1 MLLRLFKSNSPV
13 MHLFTVAVAVLLWLP
28 VISNTDWQPA
38 ITDGTILFH
47 NLRQMLL
54 PNYWTAQMIAFL
66 LMLIEAFML
75 QRIDLKFII
84 VEDKVITPPLF
95 FILIISMLAQS
106 YNILPVM
113 LANLLFMLTI
123 MRTFDSEHL
132 PEQKR
137 YYFESGLLLGIG
149 ALLYPPLTAMLL
161 FVIAT
166 QFVVRFF
173 DIREFLALVL
183 GFVLPFGFYLFG
195 MFMTDQQGLFW
206 DRMEQFFETQDFTLN
221 LGIVQIAAICYMA
234 LIVLIEL
241 VVMSQYIRMY
251 KVTTRKYFMLFF
263 WLIIISV
270 AGFFLIPCAG
280 LTMLVFV
287 AIALAFITSLYFM
300 QIRRNAVGEIL
311 FLLLIISSFLMVYL
325 F

>member
-1 MLLRLFKSNSPV
+1 MLV
-13 MHLFTVAVAVLLWLP
+13 
-28 VISNTDWQPA
+28 
-38 ITDGTILFH
+38 TIL
-47 NLRQMLL
+47 L
-54 PNYWTAQMIAFL
+54 A
-66 LMLIEAFML
+66 LIFVWLAHMELTYA
-75 QRIDLKFII
+75 
-84 VEDKVITPPLF
+84 
-95 FILIISMLAQS
+95 IL
-106 YNILPVM
+106 
-113 LANLLFMLTI
+113 
-123 MRTFDSEHL
+123 
-132 PEQKR
+132 
-137 YYFESGLLLGIG
+137 
-149 ALLYPPLTAMLL
+149 
-161 FVIAT
+161 
-166 QFVVRFF
+166 
-173 DIREFLALVL
+173 LALVL

-206 DRMEQFFETQDFTLN
+206 DRMKQFFETQDFTLN
-221 LGIVQIAAICYMA
+221 LSIVQIAAICYMA

-287 AIALAFITSLYFM
+287 AISLAFITSLYFM

-311 FLLLIISSFLMVYL
+311 FLLLIISSFLVVYL